1 MSTSTILQGYK
12 HFIGMDAISDV
23 TFDDRL
29 TSLYTKATQVLKS
42 RLGYSWEKTAV
53 THEMHDPFNAH
64 GKPERKL
71 YLNVLPILSTPTP
84 VVLVDSVSLT
94 VNTDFWVYK
103 NYLYLPYI
111 TSTTPLTVDVSYTGG
126 LVEADLEFSEYS
138 QMLYE
143 IMKYWMQLQDTTQ
156 PGAFIDY
163 RVPREIDQ
171 QIIDKKVYDL

>member
-1 MSTSTILQGYK
+1 MSTSTILQGFK
-12 HFIGMDAISDV
+12 HFLGNYAISDV
-23 TFDDRL
+23 EFDDRL
-29 TSLYTKATQVLKS
+29 TSNYLRAVQVLKS
-42 RLGYSWEKTAV
+42 RLGYSWERATV

-64 GKPERKL
+64 GKPERRL
-71 YLNVLPILSTPTP
+71 YLNVLPIISTPTP

-94 VNTDFWVYK
+94 VNVDFWVYK

-126 LVEADLEFSEYS
+126 LQEADLEFSEYS

-163 RVPREIDQ
+163 RVPREVDQ
-171 QIIDKKVYDL
+171 QIIDKKVYDV

>member
-12 HFIGMDAISDV
+12 HFLGMDDITNP

-42 RLGYSWEKTAV
+42 RLGYSWERAAI
-53 THEMHDPFNAH
+53 THEMHDPFNQC

-71 YLNVLPILSTPTP
+71 YLNVLPIQTTPAL
-84 VVLVDSVSLT
+84 VVLVESETLT
-94 VNTDFWVYK
+94 VNTDYWVYK
-103 NYLYLPYI
+103 NYLYMPYI
-111 TSTTPLTVDVSYTGG
+111 SSTTPLTVDVSYTGG

-171 QIIDKKVYDL
+171 QIIDKKVYEL